1 MVISF
6 NNIPDTVR
14 TPGVYLE
21 VDNSRALKGLIQNPH
36 KVLMIGQ
43 RIIAG
48 TVQPDILVAITRDN
62 LADGFF
68 GPGSMLARM
77 CNVFKNNNPNTEL
90 FAIAQ
95 SDAGA
100 AIKASGA
107 IQFSVALSAT
117 GGSMSGTEVYNLMI
131 AGTEFK
137 TTLTSA
143 WSVEDVNS
151 AVLTE
156 INSASTSPVTAST
169 NATSALNIIA
179 VNAGTVGNDINIREN
194 YFVGQSSPVAFGD
207 SATITAMAGGATD
220 PDLGDIWPVIDG
232 EQYHDI
238 IQPYTDA
245 ANLIE
250 IEDELA
256 SRFLPLEDLQGHG
269 FAAAR
274 KTVATATTLGNSRNS
289 QHSTIMAAN
298 DSPNCPIQWAAA
310 LGAVA
315 AFNLNNDPAR
325 PLHTLHLKGIL
336 PPPEDNRFT
345 RAERDILLFDG
356 IATFIVDNGGRVLIE
371 RAITTFQTNSFGGPD
386 PSYLDIQT
394 LFTLMEIKFQYKARM
409 LNRFIQPRFKLADD
423 TFPVQP
429 GSKVA
434 TPRTV
439 KEETIALFNLLQEKG
454 LIENIDDFVENLV
467 VERNLSDVNRVDVLL
482 PPDLINQFRILAG
495 NVQFIL

>member
-36 KVLMIGQ
+36 KVLIIGQ
-43 RIIAG
+43 RITAG

-77 CNVFKNNNPNTEL
+77 CNVFKDNNPNTEL

-100 AIKASGA
+100 AVKASGT
-107 IQFSVALSAT
+107 IQFSIALSAT
-117 GGSMSGTEVYNLMI
+117 GASMSGTEVYNLMI

-137 TTLTSA
+137 TTLISG
-143 WSVEDVNS
+143 WSVEDANS
-151 AVLTE
+151 AVQAE
-156 INSASTSPVTAST
+156 INSASTAPVTAST
-169 NATSALNIIA
+169 NAASALNIVA

-207 SATITAMAGGATD
+207 SAVITAMAGGATD
-220 PDLGDIWPVIDG
+220 PDLGDIWPVIDN

-250 IEDELA
+250 IEDELKD
-256 SRFLPLEDLQGHG
+256 RFLPLVDLQGHG
-269 FAAAR
+269 FTAAR
-274 KTVATATTLGNSRNS
+274 KTVAAATTLGNSRNS
-289 QHSTIMAAN
+289 QHNTIVAAN

-310 LGAVA
+310 WGAVA

-325 PLHTLHLKGIL
+325 PLHTLQLKGIL

-356 IATFIVDNGGRVLIE
+356 IATFLVDSGGRVLIE
-371 RAITTFQTNSFGGPD
+371 RSITTFQTNSFGGPD
-386 PSYLDIQT
+386 PSFLDIQT
-394 LFTLMEIKFQYKARM
+394 LFTLMEIRFQYKSRM

-439 KEETIALFNLLQEKG
+439 KEETIALFNLLQEQG

-467 VERNLSDVNRVDVLL
+467 VERNLSDPNRVDVLL